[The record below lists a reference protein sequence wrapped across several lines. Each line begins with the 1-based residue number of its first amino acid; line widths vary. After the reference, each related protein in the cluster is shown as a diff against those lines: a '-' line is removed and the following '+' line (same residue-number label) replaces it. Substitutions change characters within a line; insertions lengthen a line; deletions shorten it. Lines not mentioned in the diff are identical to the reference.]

1 MNAQV
6 SAQTDAR
13 IAEEKTLPPLHIT
26 ERPDRS
32 ASVTPVRKKKRG
44 RVLLLFLAV
53 VALGFG
59 VYTLVQGRLSQGNL
73 MGSLPGFRTEQSAV
87 PKPDP
92 MQMLQKRM
100 ADVEML
106 VKSTDDDA
114 RQVMEAVVGDVAKL
128 RSDFANIASLDEL
141 AAVRTQIEQVNA
153 TVWAYSG
160 RINSLEN
167 VEKQRRVAQIERS
180 QQQEVRTRE
189 VTATLPFRVLA
200 LDRWGGKPY
209 VTVALPGVSPL
220 ETMGVGDKRA
230 GWELKDVDARGGNV
244 TFVDQSGHSVKKT
257 VEER

>member
-32 ASVTPVRKKKRG
+32 ASVAPVRKKKRG
-44 RVLLLFLAV
+44 RVLLLILGLVSLGLA
-53 VALGFG
+53 G
-59 VYTLVQGRLSQGNL
+59 YTLVQGRLATGGFS
-73 MGSLPGFRTEQSAV
+73 FRTQPTA
-87 PKPDP
+87 PQPDP
-92 MQMLQKRM
+92 MQILQKRM

-128 RSDFANIASLDEL
+128 RIDFANIASLDEL
-141 AAVRTQIEQVNA
+141 AAVRSQIEQVNA

-167 VEKQRRVAQIERS
+167 VEKQRRMAHIERS

-189 VTATLPFRVLA
+189 ETATLPFRVLA

-220 ETMGVGDKRA
+220 ETMGGGAVREVVNCINRHNA
-230 GWELKDVDARGGNV
+230 LSGWR
-244 TFVDQSGHSVKKT
+244 
-257 VEER
+257 

>member
-32 ASVTPVRKKKRG
+32 AFVAPVRKKKRG
-44 RVLLLFLAV
+44 RVLLLILAFV
-53 VALGFG
+53 SLGLAG
-59 VYTLVQGRLSQGNL
+59 YTLVQGRLV
-73 MGSLPGFRTEQSAV
+73 PGGFSFRTQQSTV
-87 PKPDP
+87 PQPDP
-92 MQMLQKRM
+92 MQILQKRM

-114 RQVMEAVVGDVAKL
+114 RLVMEAVVGDVAKL
-128 RSDFANIASLDEL
+128 RNDFANIASLDEL

-180 QQQEVRTRE
+180 QQQQEVRTRE
-189 VTATLPFRVLA
+189 ETATLPFRVLA